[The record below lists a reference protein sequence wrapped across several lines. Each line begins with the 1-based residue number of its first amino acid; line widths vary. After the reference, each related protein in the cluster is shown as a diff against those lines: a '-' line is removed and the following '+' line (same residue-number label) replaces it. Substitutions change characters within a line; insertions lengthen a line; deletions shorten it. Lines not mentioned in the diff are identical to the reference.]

1 VSRRTLYVS
10 AFLTW
15 HAALAW
21 AQPQTVSDFPPQDHS
36 TVITLERDGLRALA
50 DALRTQPARASAVEV
65 LLRHGYIDE
74 SLAVLSRI
82 VAADG
87 PELLPALKAAT
98 ETTEWWNDQKRRD
111 EINIALARIV
121 NGAVT
126 AANRRPRNEAADI
139 ARYVLRLQTNISR
152 GSRDSWTTGLRAFV
166 KEYDGTPAA
175 VLAEVELMADTLPIA
190 QQIEASERFAR
201 EHEGTV
207 AGARALYHAGFQLAH
222 NYAITGLETRG
233 SDPTDR
239 LFRVAAIARE
249 LESGRYP
256 PCEWVARAPTL
267 VTGFFVSDS
276 PAPSYAPGNVQRS
289 LDVYADLVRTH
300 LTWQDPFPPNDSIAH
315 MVSHSMWKLW
325 TRQGDPM
332 AGAERF
338 FEELAADPG
347 AREAARFLQ
356 ARTYLNRVRDEPHD
370 QSPSRAKAIA
380 LLTDL
385 ARDGPD
391 RVRRK
396 AHAMLAAELFASGDD
411 QRACTEFRR
420 FGAAYPQSDW
430 AWVANLRLGQ
440 CAEALQQWQGA
451 ANAYRRAAT
460 MQADKPAAVLLGHAY
475 AARALEGTADFRAA
489 LNEYQRA
496 IAAWFGK
503 HSARYALSSWRRI
516 PAAGALSGRDTTEVM
531 KTDLELRREQLRA
544 AIAMP
549 GGTLLERARWA
560 LAHRSRND
568 ARALASQLMMQFP
581 RSPLALDARYLARL
595 ADYEDALDLAAAD
608 DPRDVAGAQERLQKL
623 SSEPHDVIT
632 SLARIARASLMAIQ
646 GTPGSEALMKEA
658 LENWRTTQVAARAAA
673 PGSLE
678 AEADAVRRT
687 VFRPLGGGVYGGGW
701 NAMDWPSSL
710 PPFLIAPAT
719 LPVHESDGRVRIVS
733 ASRPLP
739 GLENTLYLSQQD
751 FELLER
757 TIAVLDGSLRRIPM
771 SVMATPNQPAGA
783 SETIMRLWNRFFPMR
798 AGHWGGW
805 EFATYPVIT
814 RIEFTNPQRTKA
826 SVPVTVGYS
835 GGTVLLEK
843 IDGQW
848 RALDIVNRWIT

>member
-1 VSRRTLYVS
+1 VSNLHEGPAVSRRTLYVS

-111 EINIALARIV
+111 EIDIALARIV

-139 ARYVLRLQTNISR
+139 ARDVLRLQTNISQ
-152 GSRDSWTTGLRAFV
+152 GSRDSWTTGLRAFI
-166 KEYDGTPAA
+166 KKYDGTPAA

-190 QQIEASERFAR
+190 QQIEASERF
-201 EHEGTV
+201 
-207 AGARALYHAGFQLAH
+207 
-222 NYAITGLETRG
+222 
-233 SDPTDR
+233 
-239 LFRVAAIARE
+239 ARE

-385 ARDGPD
+385 ARD
-391 RVRRK
+391 
-396 AHAMLAAELFASGDD
+396 
-411 QRACTEFRR
+411 
-420 FGAAYPQSDW
+420 
-430 AWVANLRLGQ
+430 
-440 CAEALQQWQGA
+440 
-451 ANAYRRAAT
+451 
-460 MQADKPAAVLLGHAY
+460 KPAAVLLGHAY

-549 GGTLLERARWA
+549 GGTLLARARWA

-751 FELLER
+751 FELLDR